1 MKAKKIIGKTFKVLL
16 FTILSLI
23 FLILVVAGIAF
34 QSENTITGM
43 ALEEVEQMFDAP
55 VKVDNVELLLFRNF
69 PYATV
74 ELSGVSL
81 GTTKKDSAHF
91 ESDTLLNLRKLYI
104 SIKTKPLLNNKIEI
118 HKIEIE
124 GFAFNYFVD
133 STGKGNID
141 FLTAT
146 DTTAVAEEDTAVVA
160 DTASSVLDM
169 LLQNLTIRDV
179 TVKYADETMG
189 AAAKVHIP
197 EMDIQG
203 RVLNEYY
210 KGALKGKVELSD
222 VKFEST
228 NAHLMNQT
236 SLAFNLDYDDGKVK
250 IDAIDFITDGA
261 KLFVNGDAKMGDSI
275 FVNMQ
280 VNLEDV
286 NIKELSKYA
295 PKEMLDE
302 YGVENAEGLI
312 NIQTKV
318 NGYYYDTLLLP
329 QIETNITFSDFKVK
343 TRDYPELTHLSIKGK
358 VEVPNANDMS
368 TMSAHFSS
376 ISIGTPKSSIDL
388 AAKVTNFEK
397 PQYNIQTRA
406 DITLDEFSNFLP
418 KEDIKYLEGRIKFNF
433 SSHGTLPA
441 DLGMNSADYFMSRTN
456 IALEFINISTAMDST
471 MEFKNFN
478 AKFAYKP
485 SKRIE
490 LKDLSVEAPGF
501 NVNVNNFT
509 FMANILGKV
518 RDMNN
523 MGMDIDSLY
532 LDLGETKFALKGK
545 LQGLEKPNFDIAT
558 NLAVNID
565 QWLSYIPKEDVEH
578 ITGKIDL
585 AIKTHGTIDLDSIET
600 QMMPIA
606 FEQTDLKLKVRDF
619 EFAMPND
626 TLSKVD
632 KLDLDFAMANDTM
645 RLDKFHASMLGIDVW
660 VDSTTIWNAYKAV
673 LQENKDQ
680 TLIVNAYIKASEF
693 DYAKFAPIIEGD
705 STETET
711 ESANLNQQQL
721 LIADNSAHGPAPV
734 QLTSELPE
742 EEVIDTASEESF
754 MPSYIVRGTFGMQKA
769 VYDGMI
775 FKDISTKFRVD
786 DSLYVID
793 QFKLKAFGG
802 EVNTSAVYDTR
813 QDTQVIVNFKNII
826 KKLDIHQLLVDGKN
840 FDQEE
845 FTSDNITG
853 LLTSEVDGRIILT
866 DSFDVIYDKIIVKG
880 DFKLEN
886 GAIYNY
892 EPLSELSKKP
902 IPGLKDLD
910 SLKFKTLNS
919 QVFIYKNNIYFPKTD
934 IITNATD
941 ISAYGMQSF
950 DEDYEYHLKLFL
962 RDVFFSKN
970 KKLLK
975 EQGFEDNDDENTKGE
990 RKGLE
995 LVAKDI
1001 QGDTKYGADNKGL
1014 QRMMT
1019 TKIRLQ
1025 NRGLSF
1031 IFHPRLVNFSTDID
1045 RKEGKAKKEEDVK

>member
-1 MKAKKIIGKTFKVLL
+1 MKAKKIIGKFFKILL
-16 FTILSLI
+16 FTVLSLI
-23 FLILVVAGIAF
+23 FLVLVVAGIAF

-55 VKVDNVELLLFRNF
+55 VKVENIELLLFRNF

-91 ESDTLLNLRKLYI
+91 ESDTLLNLRKLYV
-104 SIKTKPLLNNKIEI
+104 SIKTKPLLSNKIEI

-133 STGKGNID
+133 SAGKGNID

-146 DTTAVAEEDTAVVA
+146 DTTAVVEEDTTVVA

-179 TVKYADETMG
+179 TVKYADATMG
-189 AAAKVHIP
+189 AAVKVHIP

-236 SLAFNLDYDDGKVK
+236 SLSFNLDYDDGKVK
-250 IDAIDFITDGA
+250 IEAIDFITDGA
-261 KLFVNGDAKMGDSI
+261 KLFVNGDAKLGDSI

-286 NIKELSKYA
+286 DIKELSKYA
-295 PKEMLDE
+295 PQEILDE
-302 YGVENAEGLI
+302 FGVESAEGLI
-312 NIQTKV
+312 SIQTNV

-329 QIETNITFSDFKVK
+329 KIETNIAFSDFKVK
-343 TRDYPELTHLSIKGK
+343 TQDYPELTHLSIKGK

-418 KEDIKYLEGRIKFNF
+418 KEDIKYLEGRVKFNF
-433 SSHGTLPA
+433 SSHGTLTA
-441 DLGMNSADYFMSRTN
+441 DLGMNSADYFMARTN
-456 IALEFINISTAMDST
+456 IGLEFINISTAMDST

-509 FMANILGKV
+509 FMADILGKV

-532 LDLGETKFALKGK
+532 LDLGETKLALKGK
-545 LQGLEKPNFDIAT
+545 LKGLEKPNFDIAT

-585 AIKTHGTIDLDSIET
+585 ALKTHGTIDLDSIET
-600 QMMPIA
+600 QMMPIV
-606 FEQTDLKLKVRDF
+606 FEQTELKLKVRDF

-632 KLDLDFAMANDTM
+632 KLNLDFAMANDTM
-645 RLDKFHASMLGIDVW
+645 RLDNFHASMLGIDVW

-673 LQENKDQ
+673 LQENKAH

-705 STETET
+705 TTET
-711 ESANLNQQQL
+711 ESAAINQEQL
-721 LIADNSAHGPAPV
+721 MLASNTTHGPAPA
-734 QLTSELPE
+734 QLTNQAPE
-742 EEVIDTASEESF
+742 EEMIDTTSEDSF

-769 VYDGMI
+769 VYDGMV
-775 FKDISTKFRVD
+775 FEDISTKFRVD

-793 QFKLKAFGG
+793 QFKLKAFDG
-802 EVNTSAVYDTR
+802 EINTSAVYDTR
-813 QDTQVIVNFKNII
+813 QDTQIIISFKNII
-826 KKLDIHQLLVDGKN
+826 NGLDIHRLLVEGKN
-840 FDQEE
+840 FGQEE

-853 LLTSEVDGRIILT
+853 ILTSDVDGRIVFT
-866 DSFDVIYDKIIVKG
+866 DSFDVVFNKMVLKG
-880 DFKLEN
+880 DFKLQN

-892 EPLSELSKKP
+892 EPLSELSKMP

-910 SLKFKTLNS
+910 SLIFQTLNS

-962 RDVFFSKN
+962 RDIFFSKN

-975 EQGFEDNDDENTKGE
+975 EQGFNEEEGENKKGE

-1001 QGDTKYGADNKGL
+1001 AGDTKYGADNTRL
-1014 QRMMT
+1014 QRMMQ

-1025 NRGLSF
+1025 NTGLSF
-1031 IFHPRLVNFSTDID
+1031 IFNPRLVNFITDID
-1045 RKEGKAKKEEDVK
+1045 RKEGKAKKATDVK